1 MLPLL
6 AAAAVA
12 AAPAPARPQS
22 TITPI
27 ATISLFD
34 QPGKALS
41 ISKVTYPPGTTDPS
55 HVHPNAVF
63 VYVLQGSVRS
73 ATDDGPVVTYKAGE
87 TFYQSAGR
95 THRVSENAS
104 ATEPASQLAIQI
116 VNQRP
121 PGGAAPAAPA
131 APQR

>member
-1 MLPLL
+1 MLLIL

-12 AAPAPARPQS
+12 AAPAPARPES

-27 ATISLFD
+27 ATIALFD
-34 QPGKALS
+34 QPGKAVS
-41 ISKVTYPPGTTDPS
+41 ISKVTYPPGTKDPS
-55 HVHPNAVF
+55 HLHPNAVF

-73 ATDDGPVVTYKAGE
+73 ATDDGPVVTYQAGE
-87 TFYQSAGR
+87 TFYQSAGH

-116 VNQRP
+116 VDQRP
-121 PGGAAPAAPA
+121 AGAAAARP
-131 APQR
+131 PQR

>member
-1 MLPLL
+1 MLPVL
-6 AAAAVA
+6 AAALVA
-12 AAPAPARPQS
+12 AATTPAPAKPES

-27 ATISLFD
+27 ATVALFD
-34 QPGKALS
+34 APGKSVS
-41 ISKVTYPPGTTDPS
+41 ISKVTYPPGAKDPS

-73 ATDDGPVVTYKAGE
+73 ATDDGPVVTYQAGE
-87 TFYQSAGR
+87 TFYQSAGH

-116 VNQRP
+116 VNPRP
-121 PGGAAPAAPA
+121 AGGAAPP